1 MNILFVG
8 SSSFV
13 ADLLKKKLKNSIF
26 GITSSKKKSKNTY
39 NIESYNEKNISK
51 ALNYFKKKN
60 IYFDNV
66 IHFNGYHKMSLLTFF
81 NEKLFEEI
89 IKKNLTIP
97 LKINSLIIKK
107 HILNKN
113 CSIIFM
119 TSIASE
125 LSEIGNA
132 YYALSKLMLNKSIS
146 ILSFEQKNKYRFNAV
161 SLGLVKNKLSK
172 ELIKNLPS
180 NYKNKHNFIKN
191 EVVVKKFK
199 DLLNNKKI
207 NNKVIKIHGNYKK
220 T

>member
-1 MNILFVG
+1 
-8 SSSFV
+8 
-13 ADLLKKKLKNSIF
+13 
-26 GITSSKKKSKNTY
+26 
-39 NIESYNEKNISK
+39 
-51 ALNYFKKKN
+51 
-60 IYFDNV
+60 
-66 IHFNGYHKMSLLTFF
+66 MSLLTFF

>member
-1 MNILFVG
+1 MNILFIG
-8 SSSFV
+8 SSSFI
-13 ADLLKKKLKNSIF
+13 ADLLKKKLTDNIF

-39 NIESYNEKNISK
+39 NVKKYDETNILK

-60 IYFDNV
+60 IYFDN
-66 IHFNGYHKMSLLTFF
+66 IIYFNGCHKMSLLSFF

-89 IKKNLTIP
+89 IKKNVTIP
-97 LKINSLIIKK
+97 IKINSLIVKN

-125 LSEIGNA
+125 LDEIGNA
-132 YYALSKLMLNKSIS
+132 YYALAKLMLNKSIS
-146 ILSFEQKNKYRFNAV
+146 ILSIEQKNKYRFNAV

-180 NYKNKHNFIKN
+180 NYKNKYNFIKN
-191 EVVVKKFK
+191 EDIVKGFK
-199 DLLNNKKI
+199 DLLSNKKI
-207 NNKVIKIHGNYKK
+207 NNKIVKIHGNYQKS
-220 T
+220 

>member
-1 MNILFVG
+1 MNILFIG
-8 SSSFV
+8 SSSFI
-13 ADLLKKKLKNSIF
+13 ADLLKKKLTDNIF

-39 NIESYNEKNISK
+39 NVKKYDETNILK

-60 IYFDNV
+60 IYFDN
-66 IHFNGYHKMSLLTFF
+66 IIYFNGCHKMSLLSFF

-89 IKKNLTIP
+89 IKKNVTIP
-97 LKINSLIIKK
+97 IKINSLIVKN

-125 LSEIGNA
+125 LDEIGNA
-132 YYALSKLMLNKSIS
+132 YYALAKLMLNKSIS
-146 ILSFEQKNKYRFNAV
+146 ILSIEQ
-161 SLGLVKNKLSK
+161 KNKLSK

-180 NYKNKHNFIKN
+180 NYKNKYNFIKN
-191 EVVVKKFK
+191 EVIVKRFK

-207 NNKVIKIHGNYKK
+207 NNKIVKIHGNYQKS
-220 T
+220 